1 MMRSKPWQGLREAVY
16 AFGAHG
22 LGVRSGPASA
32 FAHRMPAAGRAVDLS
47 SGSPVAARFCLTL
60 DSRSSAIGYCSA
72 IAPVPPPSLPNSPH
86 FQQRAPHSARVPA
99 RTPFQTVAV
108 NLRALFQPLA
118 GSLVCRQLVAA
129 GRCVISSRSPLGV
142 GRAGVA
148 LFLWRNVATAQSVVT
163 ART

>member
-1 MMRSKPWQGLREAVY
+1 MRSKPWQGLREAVY

-32 FAHRMPAAGRAVDLS
+32 FAHRMPAAGRAVDLL
-47 SGSPVAARFCLTL
+47 SGSPVAARFCLLGQSVISYWLLQRNCT
-60 DSRSSAIGYCSA
+60 RS
-72 IAPVPPPSLPNSPH
+72 PPSSPNSPH